1 MSVFTDT
8 QPSLD
13 NYWRA
18 VILFGQNVATYKFA
32 LGQALLEV
40 ASREQAFVSLE
51 ELAEP
56 FSRHLI
62 EHLKTGR
69 KQITSKSSTFLDTC
83 RKFLDE
89 SITKDQLVEQ
99 TVRLGFNNVID
110 AFHVVNRAEVPVR
123 FYTDDRKTERKGITI
138 CDELF
143 QLKEGSQASNLPH
156 ETEAR
161 WRLVETAWDLN
172 IAPKLVVVGYDSTV
186 ESLFAMDRSLRRV
199 DITSCRTA
207 LNGYQKGKCFYC
219 FSDINVGDGICT
231 ADVDHF
237 FPHVLKQANVLFGID
252 GVWNL
257 VLACRDCNRGAGGK
271 SARVPSLRFL
281 ERLHQRNEFL
291 IESHHPLRE
300 TLMGQT
306 GASWDTRRRFLQRAY
321 AEAKQ
326 RLIHDWQ
333 PSFENPAAY

>member
-40 ASREQAFVSLE
+40 ANREQAFVSLE

-56 FSRHLI
+56 FSRHLV

-69 KQITSKSSTFLDTC
+69 KQITSKSSTFLNTC

-89 SITKDQLVEQ
+89 SITKDQLVEE

-110 AFHVVNRAEVPVR
+110 AFHIVNRAEIPVR
-123 FYTDDRKTERKGITI
+123 FYTDDRKTARKGITV

-143 QLKEGSQASNLPH
+143 QLKDAAQAVNLPH

-172 IAPKLVVVGYDSTV
+172 IAPKLVAVSYDSTF
-186 ESLFAMDRSLRRV
+186 ESLFAMDHSLRRV

-219 FSDINVGDGICT
+219 FSDITVADGTTT

-237 FPHVLKQANVLFGID
+237 LPHVLKQANVLFGID

-257 VLACRDCNRGAGGK
+257 VLACRECNRGAGGK

-281 ERLHQRNEFL
+281 KRLHQRNEFL

-300 TLMGQT
+300 TLLGQT
-306 GASWDTRRRFLQRAY
+306 GASWDARRIFLQRAY

-333 PSFENPAAY
+333 PSFENPAAF